1 MRYDSE
7 QVSKAMKFYNAQE
20 SATKADTRN
29 LSPNNLNNR
38 SHDRSSLLEKS
49 LEKEFVIK
57 IVDHKSLNQSM
68 VAESVSRVSSI
79 VEDDD
84 ANSRSVSRSQVLHPS
99 EIKKHM
105 SPYEIHSLRKS
116 IPSVNNTKI
125 YLPLHHPISKT
136 RKRYEMNYSPNQDT
150 FSTPIMKKD

>member
-1 MRYDSE
+1 
-7 QVSKAMKFYNAQE
+7 MKFYNAHE
-20 SATKADTRN
+20 SATKAETRN
-29 LSPNNLNNR
+29 YSPNNLNNR

-57 IVDHKSLNQSM
+57 IVDHKSLNKSM
-68 VAESVSRVSSI
+68 VAESVSRVSTI

-84 ANSRSVSRSQVLHPS
+84 KYSRSVSMSQVLHPS
-99 EIKKHM
+99 DIKKQM

-136 RKRYEMNYSPNQDT
+136 RKRYEINYSPIQDT
-150 FSTPIMKKD
+150 YSTPTMKKD